1 MNPSAHPGLEV
12 VVGSMFSGKSEELI
26 RRVKRA
32 VIARR
37 TVEVFKPVIDDRYG
51 VEVVRS
57 HDGDS
62 FVARPVR
69 SSTEIASLVGPDTS
83 VVGVDEVQFFDAG
96 IVSVVRG
103 LVASGRR
110 VICAGL
116 DLDFRGEPFG
126 PVPILLAIAE
136 RVDKLEAICVVCG
149 EPATR
154 TLRMLMRSA
163 DVQLEPEERATS
175 GAANTGAMFIA
186 LALALVVFIGVPY
199 IATQAVRD
207 AIPSSLL
214 LNVAEGLLRLVLF
227 LGYLGAISFLP
238 DIRRVFAYHGAEHM
252 TIHAFEHGDP
262 LTPPRIEPYP
272 TAHPRCGTPS
282 LLFVVCL
289 AIGPFACAPRT

>member
-1 MNPSAHPGLEV
+1 MSTSGHAGLEV
-12 VVGSMFSGKSEELI
+12 IVGSMFSGKSEELI

-37 TVEVFKPVIDDRYG
+37 TVQVFKPLIDDRFG

-69 SSTEIASLVGPDTS
+69 TSEEIISLLSPETT
-83 VVGVDEVQFFDAG
+83 VVGIDEVQFFDG
-96 IVSVVRG
+96 EIVTVARG

-126 PVPILLAIAE
+126 PVPTLLALAE

-154 TLRMLMRSA
+154 TQRIVNGIPAFYDEPIIVIGAKEAYEARCRSCHE
-163 DVQLEPEERATS
+163 VPRRAS
-175 GAANTGAMFIA
+175 
-186 LALALVVFIGVPY
+186 
-199 IATQAVRD
+199 
-207 AIPSSLL
+207 
-214 LNVAEGLLRLVLF
+214 
-227 LGYLGAISFLP
+227 
-238 DIRRVFAYHGAEHM
+238 
-252 TIHAFEHGDP
+252 
-262 LTPPRIEPYP
+262 TP
-272 TAHPRCGTPS
+272 A
-282 LLFVVCL
+282 
-289 AIGPFACAPRT
+289 

>member
-1 MNPSAHPGLEV
+1 LEV

-37 TVEVFKPVIDDRYG
+37 NVQVFKPLIDDRYG

-69 SSTEIASLVGPDTS
+69 TSAEIPALVAPETT
-83 VVGVDEVQFFDAG
+83 VVGIDEVQFFDAG
-96 IVSVVRG
+96 IVDVVRS
-103 LVASGRR
+103 LVAGGRR

-126 PVPILLAIAE
+126 PVPTLLALAE

-154 TLRMLMRSA
+154 TQRIVNGIPAFYDEPVIVIGAKEAYEARCRSCH
-163 DVQLEPEERATS
+163 E
-175 GAANTGAMFIA
+175 
-186 LALALVVFIGVPY
+186 VP
-199 IATQAVRD
+199 RRGSR
-207 AIPSSLL
+207 SSD
-214 LNVAEGLLRLVLF
+214 E
-227 LGYLGAISFLP
+227 
-238 DIRRVFAYHGAEHM
+238 
-252 TIHAFEHGDP
+252 
-262 LTPPRIEPYP
+262 
-272 TAHPRCGTPS
+272 
-282 LLFVVCL
+282 
-289 AIGPFACAPRT
+289 

>member
-1 MNPSAHPGLEV
+1 MSPSGHAGLEV

-37 TVEVFKPVIDDRYG
+37 NVQVFKPLIDDRYG

-69 SSTEIASLVGPDTS
+69 SSGEIPALVTPETT
-83 VVGVDEVQFFDAG
+83 VVGIDEVQFFDDG
-96 IVSVVRG
+96 IVHVVRS

-126 PVPILLAIAE
+126 PVPILLALAE

-154 TLRMLMRSA
+154 TQRIVNGIPAFYDDPIIVIGAKEAYEARCRSCHE
-163 DVQLEPEERATS
+163 VPRRAK
-175 GAANTGAMFIA
+175 
-186 LALALVVFIGVPY
+186 
-199 IATQAVRD
+199 
-207 AIPSSLL
+207 
-214 LNVAEGLLRLVLF
+214 
-227 LGYLGAISFLP
+227 
-238 DIRRVFAYHGAEHM
+238 
-252 TIHAFEHGDP
+252 
-262 LTPPRIEPYP
+262 TP
-272 TAHPRCGTPS
+272 A
-282 LLFVVCL
+282 
-289 AIGPFACAPRT
+289 